1 MKIIMFLNLKV
12 NYNSLRIQIQDF
24 INIFFRLI
32 LQRKHLLKLVMKTSI
47 NKLINKNSK
56 IYWIKKENKSKKI
69 FLMLKI
75 INQKKFVS

>member
-12 NYNSLRIQIQDF
+12 KYNSLRIQIQDF

-32 LQRKHLLKLVMKTSI
+32 LQRKHLLRLVMKTSI
-47 NKLINKNSK
+47 NNLINKNLK
-56 IYWIKKENKSKKI
+56 IYWIKKENKFKKI

-75 INQKKFVS
+75 IN

>member
-75 INQKKFVS
+75 IN

>member
-1 MKIIMFLNLKV
+1 MFLNLKV